1 VLKDRERRLGKC
13 EVCET
18 VFLNLDYSF
27 VVYTGKNILVVREN
41 IQVTWLLVEWR
52 WRQYFALLVA
62 ALIC

>member
-1 VLKDRERRLGKC
+1 
-13 EVCET
+13 

>member
-41 IQVTWLLVEWR
+41 IQVTWLLVE
-52 WRQYFALLVA
+52 
-62 ALIC
+62 